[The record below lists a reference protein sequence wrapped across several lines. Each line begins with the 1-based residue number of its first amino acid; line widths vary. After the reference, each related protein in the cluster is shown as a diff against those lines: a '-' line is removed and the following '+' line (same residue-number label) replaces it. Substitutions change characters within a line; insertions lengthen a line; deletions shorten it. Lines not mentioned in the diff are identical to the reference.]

1 MDTERLSGH
10 LDSQVDITG
19 TNMDLLER
27 ITCHFTHSIESKQQ
41 TLQTAGPAIARAAE
55 CLAHCLSH
63 AGKILACGN
72 GGSAA
77 DAQHFSAELLNRFE
91 MERPG
96 LPAIALTTDT
106 STLTAI
112 ANDYAFEAV
121 FAKQVQALGRRGD
134 ILLVISTSGNSPNI
148 VAAIQAAQE
157 TGMATIAL
165 TGRDGG
171 HVAGLLGKE
180 DIEIRITAASTAR
193 IQEVHIV
200 VLHCLCDLVDQLLF
214 GEEV

>member
-1 MDTERLSGH
+1 
-10 LDSQVDITG
+10 
-19 TNMDLLER
+19 
-27 ITCHFTHSIESKQQ
+27 
-41 TLQTAGPAIARAAE
+41 
-55 CLAHCLSH
+55 
-63 AGKILACGN
+63 
-72 GGSAA
+72 
-77 DAQHFSAELLNRFE
+77 